1 MAPRPRLRKTP
12 PSPHVQDSS
21 PDLQR
26 GDRSRSSPRQRS
38 DAPHTSDEDFDIN
51 AVNGDDSEH
60 DSDDFEHENDPPA
73 RTTGRTQNVVTEIK
87 INDPSEFDRGT
98 LRGSEES
105 EEEETKNV
113 YVNFFGKKDK
123 AVARRKCKQCE

>member
-21 PDLQR
+21 PDLQP
-26 GDRSRSSPRQRS
+26 GDHSRSSPRQCS
-38 DAPHTSDEDFDIN
+38 DTPHTSDEDFDIN
-51 AVNGDDSEH
+51 AVDGDDSEH
-60 DSDDFEHENDPPA
+60 NSDDFEHENDPPA
-73 RTTGRTQNVVTEIK
+73 RTTGCMQNVVTEIK
-87 INDPSEFDRGT
+87 INDPSEFDRGS
-98 LRGSEES
+98 LRGSE